1 MTAGTRAVIPDAVNS
16 PALPESRPPA
26 DEAVPFVRPDLPDFA
41 AITADLAAAVGGGML
56 TKGRE
61 LARLEAEAAAHL
73 GVRHVVG
80 VSSGTVGLMLVLAAV
95 ADRQDGFRS
104 RTARRCEVIV
114 PSFVFLAAP
123 TSIVWAGLEP
133 VFVDCDPDTF
143 TVDPAAVRAAVSD
156 RTAAIMACHTF
167 GCPCAEAEL
176 EAIAAAAGVPLLIDA
191 AHGLGTS
198 VGGRPVGAAGLAQVF
213 SLSPTKLVV
222 AGEGG
227 LVATSCDDLA
237 AAIRTGREYG
247 NDGHY
252 GCTLP
257 GVNGRLPEFSAI
269 LARASLAR
277 LPEVA
282 RRRREA
288 AAAYA
293 GGLAGLPGLG
303 LQHIPTGATSSFKD
317 FVITVES
324 RAARDRLRAR
334 LAARGIDTRAYY
346 DPACHTME
354 AFAGA
359 YAGRVVTGEA
369 APLAVTERL
378 AATALALPMGGH
390 VTPAVARRVAAL
402 VAEEMVAEE
411 IGAEE
416 VARGS
421 APRVAT

>member
-1 MTAGTRAVIPDAVNS
+1 MTASGAVVSGAGLPEPGRESRAVAGDG
-16 PALPESRPPA
+16 
-26 DEAVPFVRPDLPDFA
+26 VPFVRPDLPDFEA
-41 AITADLAAAVGGGML
+41 VAADLAAAVAGGML

-95 ADRQDGFRS
+95 ADRHGGFRS
-104 RTARRCEVIV
+104 HTARRREVIV

-133 VFVDCDPDTF
+133 VFVECDPGTF
-143 TVDPAAVRAAVSD
+143 TVDPAAVQAAVSD

-167 GCPCAEAEL
+167 GCPCAEAQL
-176 EAIAAAAGVPLLIDA
+176 EAIAAAAGVPLVIDA

-282 RRRREA
+282 ARRRAA

-293 GGLAGLPGLG
+293 AGLAGLPALG
-303 LQHIPTGATSSFKD
+303 LQHIPAGATSSFKD
-317 FVITVES
+317 FVITVPPKT
-324 RAARDRLRAR
+324 RNRLRAR

-346 DPACHTME
+346 DPPCHAME
-354 AFAGA
+354 AFATA
-359 YAGRVVTGEA
+359 RPAQ
-369 APLAVTERL
+369 PLAVTERL

-390 VTPAVARRVAAL
+390 VTPAVASRVAGL
-402 VAEEMVAEE
+402 VAEEMLAEE
-411 IGAEE
+411 IVPEGIGAED

>member
-1 MTAGTRAVIPDAVNS
+1 MSITHR
-16 PALPESRPPA
+16 PALDPT
-26 DEAVPFVRPDLPDFA
+26 VPFVRPDLPDFDSLA
-41 AITADLAAAVGGGML
+41 ADLAAAVAGGML
-56 TKGRE
+56 TKGPE

-95 ADRQDGFRS
+95 ADRQGGFRAHS
-104 RTARRCEVIV
+104 ARRREVIV

-133 VFVDCDPDTF
+133 VFVECDPETF
-143 TVDPAAVRAAVSD
+143 TVCPAAVRAAVSD

-167 GCPCAEAEL
+167 GCPCEEAEL
-176 EAIAAAAGVPLLIDA
+176 EAIAAAAGVPLLVDA

-198 VGGRPVGAAGLAQVF
+198 VAGRPVGAAGLAQVF

-227 LVATSCDDLA
+227 LVATSSDDLA
-237 AAIRTGREYG
+237 DAIRTGREYG
-247 NDGHY
+247 NDGRY

-277 LPEVA
+277 LAEVA
-282 RRRREA
+282 SRRREA
-288 AAAYA
+288 AAAYTA
-293 GGLAGLPGLG
+293 GLAGLPGIG
-303 LQHIPTGATSSFKD
+303 PQRIPADATSSFKD
-317 FVITVES
+317 FVITVS
-324 RAARDRLRAR
+324 DAAGCDRDRLRQR

-346 DPACHTME
+346 DPPCHAME

-359 YAGRVVTGEA
+359 HAGRVVSGQA
-369 APLAVTERL
+369 LPLTVTERI

-390 VTPAVARRVAAL
+390 VTPAVARRVAGI
-402 VAEEMVAEE
+402 VAEELTAAGGDDREDA
-411 IGAEE
+411 GAG
-416 VARGS
+416 AGAALTASR
-421 APRVAT
+421 

>member
-1 MTAGTRAVIPDAVNS
+1 MTAGTRAVISGAVSS
-16 PALPESRPPA
+16 PSLPESRLLA
-26 DEAVPFVRPDLPDFA
+26 GESVPFVRPDLPDFE
-41 AITADLAAAVGGGML
+41 AITADLAAAVAGGML

-104 RTARRCEVIV
+104 RTPRRREVIV

-143 TVDPAAVRAAVSD
+143 TVAPAAVRAAVSD

-167 GCPCAEAEL
+167 GCPCAETEL
-176 EAIAAAAGVPLLIDA
+176 EAIAAAAGVPLLVDA
-191 AHGLGTS
+191 AHGLGTR

-237 AAIRTGREYG
+237 DAIRTGREYG

-282 RRRREA
+282 SRRRAA

-293 GGLAGLPGLG
+293 EGLAGLPGLG
-303 LQHIPTGATSSFKD
+303 RQHIPAGATSSFKD
-317 FVITVES
+317 FVITAPPET
-324 RAARDRLRAR
+324 RDRLRAR

-346 DPACHTME
+346 DPPCHAME

-359 YAGRVVTGEA
+359 HAGRVVAGQ
-369 APLAVTERL
+369 APPLPVTERL

-390 VTPAVARRVAAL
+390 VTPTVASRVAAI
-402 VAEEMVAEE
+402 VAEE
-411 IGAEE
+411 IVAEE
-416 VARGS
+416 VAGS
-421 APRVAT
+421 SPLSVAT